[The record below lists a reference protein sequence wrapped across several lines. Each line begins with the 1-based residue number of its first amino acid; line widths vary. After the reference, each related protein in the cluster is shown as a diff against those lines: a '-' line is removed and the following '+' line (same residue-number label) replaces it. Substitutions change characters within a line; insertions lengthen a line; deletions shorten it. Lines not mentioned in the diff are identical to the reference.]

1 MPAKVMVARIE
12 SGGSKIES
20 DRKFCHCIFHV
31 FAHSDAARGLDGRAD
46 AVCALLFSADWGG
59 DRGGRDSRVY
69 AL

>member
-31 FAHSDAARGLDGRAD
+31 FTHSDAAHGLDGRAD
-46 AVCALLFSADWGG
+46 AAMRFVFF
-59 DRGGRDSRVY
+59 R
-69 AL
+69 